1 MVILNP
7 CMESH
12 QIKNLVELS
21 WMYMAKLDFLLDRK
35 SHLELIHRNINVNR
49 YNKVKDMSELHDEIT
64 PLKKYV

>member
-1 MVILNP
+1 MILNP

-21 WMYMAKLDFLLDRK
+21 WMYMAKLDFLLDGK